1 MIKPTRSRR
10 WVPRVKPQP
19 RWLNPCLLCALLLLA
34 SASSLRAATTTPA
47 SQPTDFH
54 GYPQQN
60 LTIDTLPALLVSP
73 KQSAPGNP
81 WIWRA
86 EFFNTA
92 PQLDLALLAKGYHL
106 AFIKVGN
113 TFGAPSAMKHWNVFY
128 HELTENYHLSPK
140 PVLEGLSRG
149 GLYCFNWAIAHPD
162 DVGAIVCDNAVF
174 DFKSWPGG
182 QGKSPKSDKDWAALL
197 KVYGFQNDAEAF
209 AYKGN
214 PIDNLQ
220 PLADH
225 HVPLFILYADADQA
239 AIPEENA
246 LRLIDLYQK
255 LGGTYDVHIK
265 HGMGHHPHG
274 LDDPTPIVTFLDKVC
289 PIPATTPP

>member
-1 MIKPTRSRR
+1 MKPARLFQTFAAIVLMTGSIFAAD
-10 WVPRVKPQP
+10 PTTQPAAVK
-19 RWLNPCLLCALLLLA
+19 
-34 SASSLRAATTTPA
+34 
-47 SQPTDFH
+47 PTDFH
-54 GYPQQN
+54 GYAQEN
-60 LTIDTLPALLVSP
+60 FTVDSCDALIVSP
-73 KQSAPGNP
+73 KTPAPGNP

-86 EFFNTA
+86 EFFGNA

-113 TFGAPSAMKHWNVFY
+113 TFGAPSAMKHWDLFY
-128 HELTENYHLSPK
+128 KELTENRHLSKK

-162 DVGAIVCDNAVF
+162 DVGVIVSDNAVF

-182 QGKSPKSDKDWAALL
+182 QGKSPRSAKDWAALL
-197 KVYGFQNDAEAF
+197 KVYGFKDDAEALT
-209 AYKGN
+209 YKGN

-225 HVPLFILYADADQA
+225 HVPLFILYADADKA

-246 LRLIDLYQK
+246 LRLIDFYQK
-255 LGGTYDVHIK
+255 LGGPYGVHMK
-265 HGMGHHPHG
+265 HGFDHHPHG
-274 LDDPTPIVTFLDKVC
+274 LDDPTVMVKFIDQYIPSL
-289 PIPATTPP
+289 PAPATQP

>member
-1 MIKPTRSRR
+1 MIFVAFILP
-10 WVPRVKPQP
+10 
-19 RWLNPCLLCALLLLA
+19 A
-34 SASSLRAATTTPA
+34 RAADPTTNPA
-47 SQPTDFH
+47 TTQPTDFH

-60 LTIDTLPALLVSP
+60 FTVDNCDALLVSP
-73 KQSAPGNP
+73 KAAAPGNP

-86 EFFNTA
+86 EFFGNA

-113 TFGAPSAMKHWNVFY
+113 TFGAPSAMKHWDAFY
-128 HELTENYHLSPK
+128 TELTANRHLSRK

-149 GLYCFNWAIAHPD
+149 GLYCFNWAIPHPTQ
-162 DVGAIVCDNAVF
+162 VSAIIFDNAVF

-182 QGKSPKSDKDWAALL
+182 QGKSAKSDKDWAALL
-197 KVYGFQNDAEAF
+197 KVYGFKNDAEAL

-225 HVPLFILYADADQA
+225 HVPLFILYADADKA

-255 LGGTYDVHIK
+255 LGGPYAVHIK
-265 HGMGHHPHG
+265 HGFDHHPHG
-274 LDDPTPIVTFLDKVC
+274 LDDPTPIVDFIEKHTSPVSSPYEESVK
-289 PIPATTPP
+289 

>member
-1 MIKPTRSRR
+1 MCVIIL
-10 WVPRVKPQP
+10 V
-19 RWLNPCLLCALLLLA
+19 A
-34 SASSLRAATTTPA
+34 SALTNPLRAAGSTINSAAT
-47 SQPTDFH
+47 QPTDFP
-54 GYPQQN
+54 GYAQEN
-60 LTIDTLPALLVSP
+60 FTLDNCDALLVSP
-73 KQSAPGNP
+73 KTAAPGNP

-86 EFFNTA
+86 EFFGNA

-113 TFGAPSAMKHWNVFY
+113 TFGAPSAMKHWDTFY
-128 HELTENYHLSPK
+128 AELTTNRHLSKK

-149 GLYCFNWAIAHPD
+149 GLYCFHWAIPHPD
-162 DVGAIVCDNAVF
+162 NVSVIVSDNAVF

-197 KVYGFQNDAEAF
+197 KVYGFKTDAEAL

-225 HVPLFILYADADQA
+225 HVPLFILYADADKA

-255 LGGTYDVHIK
+255 LGGPYAVHIK
-265 HGMGHHPHG
+265 HGFDHHPHG
-274 LDDPTPIVTFLDKVC
+274 LDDPTLIVQF
-289 PIPATTPP
+289 IEEHTPR

>member
-1 MIKPTRSRR
+1 MK
-10 WVPRVKPQP
+10 
-19 RWLNPCLLCALLLLA
+19 NPSALLTLLA
-34 SASSLRAATTTPA
+34 VLIISAIPFASPAATPA
-47 SQPTDFH
+47 TQPQKSSATAPADFH
-54 GYPQQN
+54 GYAYEL
-60 LTIDTLPALLVSP
+60 LTIDGLPAVIVSP
-73 KQSAPGNP
+73 KSAAPGNP

-113 TFGAPSAMKHWNVFY
+113 TFGAPSAMKHWDVFY
-128 HELTENYHLSPK
+128 KFLTEERNFSKK

-162 DVGAIVCDNAVF
+162 NVGVIVSDNAVF
-174 DFKSWPGG
+174 DFKSWPAG
-182 QGKSPKSDKDWAALL
+182 QGKSPRSEKDWQALL
-197 KVYGFQNDAEAF
+197 KVYGFKSEAEAL

-225 HVPLFILYADADQA
+225 HIPLFILYADADKA
-239 AIPEENA
+239 AIPDENA
-246 LRLIDLYQK
+246 LLLIYRYQK

-265 HGMGHHPHG
+265 HGFDHHPHG
-274 LDDPTPIVTFLDKVC
+274 LDDPTPIVTFIDKVT
-289 PIPATTPP
+289 ATLASQP